1 MLGHSEDVHLVMGIF
16 ISGNKTGCLF
26 RKSLGVNI
34 AMMLP
39 LYSRALTNI
48 TFPGGVSIL
57 PSHRSPNVVTQMT
70 ELFLLN
76 SAAAINIH
84 KLLEEKQY

>member
-1 MLGHSEDVHLVMGIF
+1 MLGPSQDAHLVMGIF
-16 ISGNKTGCLF
+16 ISGNKTGGSFQNSLF
-26 RKSLGVNI
+26 VSI

-39 LYSRALTNI
+39 LTNI
-48 TFPGGVSIL
+48 TFPGGMFIL
-57 PSHRSPNVVTQMT
+57 PSHKSSYVVTHTT

-76 SAAAINIH
+76 SAAAVNIH

>member
-1 MLGHSEDVHLVMGIF
+1 MLGPSQDAHLVMGIF
-16 ISGNKTGCLF
+16 ISGNKTGGSFQNSLF
-26 RKSLGVNI
+26 VSI

-39 LYSRALTNI
+39 LYSHTLTNI
-48 TFPGGVSIL
+48 TFPGGMFIL
-57 PSHRSPNVVTQMT
+57 PSHKSSYVVTHTT

-76 SAAAINIH
+76 SAAAVNIH